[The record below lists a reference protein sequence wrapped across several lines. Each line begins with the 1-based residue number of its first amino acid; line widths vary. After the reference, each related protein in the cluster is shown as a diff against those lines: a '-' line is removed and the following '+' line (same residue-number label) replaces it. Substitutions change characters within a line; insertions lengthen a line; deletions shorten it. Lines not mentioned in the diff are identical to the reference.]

1 MNADLLLSNI
11 YPATDM
17 LLRTA
22 AASCAVHGCTGRPLS
37 QAMPPG
43 ADLRQHGL
51 WDWVRLLDD
60 DLRRHVEAS
69 QKESVSLD
77 EILVLSTHV
86 ERVLW
91 QFGVLLTDGPNG
103 QIKVIVSNDDQLAEL
118 RQLLRA

>member
-1 MNADLLLSNI
+1 
-11 YPATDM
+11 
-17 LLRTA
+17 
-22 AASCAVHGCTGRPLS
+22 
-37 QAMPPG
+37 MPPG